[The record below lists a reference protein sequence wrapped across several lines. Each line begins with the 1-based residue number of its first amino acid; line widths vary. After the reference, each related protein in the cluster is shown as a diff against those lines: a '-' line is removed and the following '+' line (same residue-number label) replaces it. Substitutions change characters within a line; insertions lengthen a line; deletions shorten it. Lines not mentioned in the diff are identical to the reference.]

1 MLNFWHNLSALPLQ
15 STSGLLRP
23 SKRRA
28 TSRMSRSTL
37 LLLSLEGAACRVA
50 LSSIKDKT

>member
-28 TSRMSRSTL
+28 TSRMSRSAL
-37 LLLSLEGAACRVA
+37 VPLWLEGAAYRGA
-50 LSSIKDKT
+50 LPSVTDKP